1 MATPHV
7 TGVIALIW
15 SADPSLRNSDVENFL
30 FTTAT
35 DLAAA
40 GYDTTY
46 GYSIVNASAAVAK
59 AGK

>member
-1 MATPHV
+1 MSKT
-7 TGVIALIW
+7 
-15 SADPSLRNSDVENFL
+15 L